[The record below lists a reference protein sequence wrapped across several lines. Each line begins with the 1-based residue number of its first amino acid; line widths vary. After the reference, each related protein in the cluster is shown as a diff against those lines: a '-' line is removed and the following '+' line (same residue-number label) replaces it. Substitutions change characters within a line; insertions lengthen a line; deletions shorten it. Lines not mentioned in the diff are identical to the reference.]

1 MNPPDIIGVTL
12 KVVKVFEKLG
22 IAYYIGGSLAS
33 SAYGIARATLDVDI
47 IADIKSEQVSDIFD
61 SLNEEF
67 YIDIEMIQDA
77 IQHQSSFNLIHL
89 ETMFKIDVFILK
101 NRQFDRQAFLRRVQK
116 TVAEDTSQ
124 QLFFATP
131 EDIILNKLEWYKIGE
146 EVSDRQWN
154 DIIGVLKVQGSG
166 LDMVYLKKWAK
177 ELSVSILL
185 KKAVDEAGI

>member
-22 IAYYIGGSLAS
+22 IAYHVGGSLAS

-47 IADIKSEQVSDIFD
+47 IADIKPEQVSDIFD
-61 SLNEEF
+61 SLNGEF

-116 TVAEDTSQ
+116 TVVEDTSQ

-146 EVSDRQWN
+146 QVSDRQWK

-177 ELSVSILL
+177 ELSVFILL

>member
-77 IQHQSSFNLIHL
+77 IQYHSSFNLIHL
-89 ETMFKIDVFILK
+89 ETMFKVDVFILK

-116 TVAEDTSQ
+116 TVTEDTSQ

-131 EDIILNKLEWYKIGE
+131 EDIILNKLEWYKIGK

>member
-67 YIDIEMIQDA
+67 YIDIEMIQHA
-77 IQHQSSFNLIHL
+77 IQYHSSFNLIHL
-89 ETMFKIDVFILK
+89 ETMFKVVVFILK

-116 TVAEDTSQ
+116 TVAEGSSQ

-131 EDIILNKLEWYKIGE
+131 EDIILNKLEWYKIGK